1 MNGRFVILGAGALG
15 SILAAHLL
23 AAGHAVTVVARG
35 PRAAFLAEHGLQLS
49 GLSDLRITCPVVSN
63 PAAIDEAAVFINT
76 VKTFDTEAAL
86 RPFAHLRP
94 ALAFSV
100 QNGVMKEDAL
110 TAVFGPAAVVGAM
123 ADFSGELCDDDT
135 VAFTRNVCLHLGE
148 LAGGH
153 SARVG
158 ELVATLDAAGITTR
172 ETGAITEVIWSKY
185 VGWVALMLLAVLTRQ
200 GTATYLRDP
209 DSARVVARITREM
222 ALLAKARGIAL
233 RDQSPVPAL
242 SVAAGD
248 EEAAVAV
255 VQQLGDTFA
264 EKAPG
269 HRMSSLQDVERGR
282 ALEVDETAGY
292 ALRQGQALG
301 LEMPTLAL
309 CYQLAAAIHRAHLA
323 RR

>member
-35 PRAAFLAEHGLQLS
+35 RRAARLAEQGLQIS
-49 GLSDLRITCPVVSN
+49 GLSDLTIACPVVTN
-63 PAAIDEAAVFINT
+63 PAAIDTAAVFINT
-76 VKTFDTEAAL
+76 VKTFDTESAL
-86 RPFAHLRP
+86 RPFTRLRP
-94 ALAFSV
+94 TLAFSV

-110 TAVFGPAAVVGAM
+110 SEVFGQHAVVGAM
-123 ADFSGELCDDDT
+123 TDFSGELCDDHR

-153 SARVG
+153 SSRVG
-158 ELVATLDAAGITTR
+158 DLVALLHAAGINTR
-172 ETGAITEVIWSKY
+172 ESGAITEVIWSKY

-222 ALLAKARGIAL
+222 ATLAKARGIAL

-248 EEAAVAV
+248 EDAAVAV
-255 VQQLGDTFA
+255 VQQLGATFA

-292 ALRQGQALG
+292 ALEHGRKLG
-301 LEMPTLAL
+301 LEMPTLDL
-309 CYQLAAAIHRAHLA
+309 CYRLAAAVHRAHLA
-323 RR
+323 RP